1 MSLKVLRK
9 FIFVFIAVSAVFCF
23 EPDSFAE
30 DKVSI
35 DFDNVDITVFIKFI
49 SEVTNKNFIIDNR
62 VKGNV
67 TVISPGKISP
77 EEAYKVFESVLDVNG
92 FAAVPAGDV
101 IKIVST
107 FEARTK
113 NMETI
118 KGREVVSEGDT
129 MVTQVIPLNY
139 ADPRSIRRLI
149 APLVSKRSAVMSYE
163 ESSMILITDYKS
175 NVSRLLKIIKA
186 VDVRETGREISIIPL
201 ENANADELAKTLKL
215 VFPAAQK
222 ADEKI
227 TLNAVSF
234 VPDERTN
241 TIIAVAGKQDIER
254 IKKLV
259 EYLDLEKPKGDEKFY
274 VYYLEYSDS
283 ETLAEVLQKIA
294 SGGSNALSGSD
305 SSKKTAPVV
314 SKDVAIAADKDTNTL
329 IIKAGRSDYEV
340 IEKLIKK
347 LDINRPM
354 VYLECLIV
362 EMNMSNDFGLGSE
375 WALGYEEDIKN
386 SKGAYGGGF
395 SGNTNAP
402 YSKIGGLATQGTF
415 PSGFSVGV
423 MAETI
428 DIGGV
433 SFPNLGAVI
442 TAYKN
447 DKNVNI
453 LSTPQIMTLDNQK
466 AKISVG
472 KNIPYLIKSTTGEN
486 AYNNYEYKDVG
497 VLLEITPQINQD
509 GLVKLKI
516 FQEVSRIDSVA
527 GEFGELPTTL
537 KRNIETTVVV
547 EKKNTI
553 VLGGLIDESFA
564 ESENKVPCLGEIP
577 ILGYLFKTRGSSKDK
592 TNMYVFITPYLVN
605 NSETADEIY
614 KEKKE
619 HIDKTMEKNLKK
631 KAKDIPLYD

>member
-1 MSLKVLRK
+1 
-9 FIFVFIAVSAVFCF
+9 
-23 EPDSFAE
+23 
-30 DKVSI
+30 
-35 DFDNVDITVFIKFI
+35 
-49 SEVTNKNFIIDNR
+49 
-62 VKGNV
+62 
-67 TVISPGKISP
+67 
-77 EEAYKVFESVLDVNG
+77 
-92 FAAVPAGDV
+92 
-101 IKIVST
+101 
-107 FEARTK
+107 
-113 NMETI
+113 
-118 KGREVVSEGDT
+118 

-442 TAYKN
+442 TA
-447 DKNVNI
+447 
-453 LSTPQIMTLDNQK
+453 
-466 AKISVG
+466 
-472 KNIPYLIKSTTGEN
+472 
-486 AYNNYEYKDVG
+486 
-497 VLLEITPQINQD
+497 
-509 GLVKLKI
+509 
-516 FQEVSRIDSVA
+516 
-527 GEFGELPTTL
+527 
-537 KRNIETTVVV
+537 
-547 EKKNTI
+547 
-553 VLGGLIDESFA
+553 
-564 ESENKVPCLGEIP
+564 
-577 ILGYLFKTRGSSKDK
+577 
-592 TNMYVFITPYLVN
+592 
-605 NSETADEIY
+605 
-614 KEKKE
+614 
-619 HIDKTMEKNLKK
+619 
-631 KAKDIPLYD
+631 

>member
-1 MSLKVLRK
+1 MSLKDLRK
-9 FIFVFIAVSAVFCF
+9 FIFVFVLIIFCF
-23 EPDSFAE
+23 GNKSFAQ

-35 DFDNVDITVFIKFI
+35 DFDNVDINVFIKFI
-49 SEVTNKNFIIDNR
+49 SEVTEKNFIVDNR

-67 TVISPGKISP
+67 TVFSPGRISP
-77 EEAYKVFESVLDVNG
+77 EKAYKVFESVLDVNG

-113 NMETI
+113 NMDTI
-118 KGREVVSEGDT
+118 KGRSTDSEEDI
-129 MVTQVIPLNY
+129 MVTQVVPLEY
-139 ADPRSIRRLI
+139 ADPRNIQRLI
-149 APLVSKRSAVMSYE
+149 APLVSKRSAVMAYQ

>member
-1 MSLKVLRK
+1 MSLKDLRK
-9 FIFVFIAVSAVFCF
+9 FIFVFVLIIFCF
-23 EPDSFAE
+23 GNKSFAQ

-35 DFDNVDITVFIKFI
+35 DFDNVDINVFIKFI
-49 SEVTNKNFIIDNR
+49 SEVTEKNFIVDNR

-67 TVISPGKISP
+67 TVFSPGRISP
-77 EEAYKVFESVLDVNG
+77 EKAYKVFESVLDVNG

-113 NMETI
+113 NMDTI
-118 KGREVVSEGDT
+118 KGRSTDSEEDI
-129 MVTQVIPLNY
+129 MVTQVVPLEY
-139 ADPRSIRRLI
+139 ADPRNIQRLI
-149 APLVSKRSAVMSYE
+149 APLVSKRNAVMAYQ